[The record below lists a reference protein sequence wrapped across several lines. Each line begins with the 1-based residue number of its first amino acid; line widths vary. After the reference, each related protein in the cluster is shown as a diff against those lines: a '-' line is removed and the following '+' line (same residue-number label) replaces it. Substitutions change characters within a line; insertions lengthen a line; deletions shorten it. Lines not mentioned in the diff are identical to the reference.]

1 MFLQDLS
8 EVNFLGGQGEEVAV
22 GMFFWIFFFFFK
34 KAAPSDFALIDS
46 FLEHLIN
53 FYQQHFSLV
62 CVFFSFVF
70 LSLWELQSIAKP
82 TSSPCSG
89 S

>member
-1 MFLQDLS
+1 MRLTSWRGRGSSWDVFLD
-8 EVNFLGGQGEEVAV
+8 V
-22 GMFFWIFFFFFK
+22 IFFFK
-34 KAAPSDFALIDS
+34 KAALGDFALIDS

-62 CVFFSFVF
+62 VFSFVF

-89 S
+89 SRLCDLN

>member
-1 MFLQDLS
+1 MRLTFWRG
-8 EVNFLGGQGEEVAV
+8 EGGEVAV
-22 GMFFWIFFFFFK
+22 GIFVWMLFFFK
-34 KAAPSDFALIDS
+34 KAALGDFALIDS

-53 FYQQHFSLV
+53 FYQQHFSPV
-62 CVFFSFVF
+62 VFSFVF
-70 LSLWELQSIAKP
+70 LSLWELQPIAKP